1 MAQRVEIK
9 TVTVPAGTLDTAPQT
24 DALNWRQ
31 GYPERVEIR
40 IPPGPSGLVG
50 VRLLHSGTL
59 VIPRSNDEWLI
70 TDNEPVIW
78 PLEGYPYN
86 PNWTVQSY
94 NLDVYEHTFQVRMLL
109 NELGPQPGPSFVP
122 LVITPSGLAEDETTE
137 ADLAESIV
145 DESGGLS

>member
-9 TVTVPAGTLDTAPQT
+9 TVTVAAGVAVATPQS

-78 PLEGYPYN
+78 PLEGYAYN

-94 NLDVYEHTFQVRMLL
+94 NLDVYPHTFQVRMLL
-109 NELGPQPGPSFVP
+109 NELGAQPGASFTP
-122 LVITPSGLAEDETTE
+122 LVIAPSGLAEDETTE
-137 ADLAESIV
+137 ADLLDSIV
-145 DESGGLS
+145 EEAP